1 MFLKGWIYLCSYEKR
16 AQFDNLRWPRLCVA
30 ALSMQN
36 NGYLMSFGREGEREK
51 EREREKL
58 RHHGNLQ
65 ATTSF
70 SSLHALYLLKSAY
83 TLHLAIILD
92 IFQNF
97 FKKIFGRERRAG
109 ARYHKYMQVITRYSC
124 RYLRYTRY
132 I

>member
-1 MFLKGWIYLCSYEKR
+1 MFLKGWIYLYSNEKR

-97 FKKIFGRERRAG
+97 FQKIFWEREE
-109 ARYHKYMQVITRYSC
+109 S
-124 RYLRYTRY
+124 
-132 I
+132 